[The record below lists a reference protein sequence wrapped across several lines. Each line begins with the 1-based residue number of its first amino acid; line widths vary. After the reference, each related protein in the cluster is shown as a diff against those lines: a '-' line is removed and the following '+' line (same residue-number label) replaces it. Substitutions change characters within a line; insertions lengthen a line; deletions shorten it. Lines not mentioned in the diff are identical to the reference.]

1 MKASIIVFFVVFI
14 LFSLSCEKTEIY
26 SPYSQ
31 LQEDIQ
37 KIDAYLDE
45 NNITANRSSSGL
57 RYVIVDEGLGSN
69 PVRGSLVKVHYIGKL
84 FDGTVF
90 DSSYDRGEPL
100 SYTHGVGQVIS
111 GWDEGLSYIG
121 ERGKITLYVPS
132 VLAYGNRGSG
142 DIIKPNENLI
152 FDVELLSVQ

>member
-1 MKASIIVFFVVFI
+1 MKAKAFIILSGFVF
-14 LFSLSCEKTEIY
+14 FSLSCEKTNIY

-37 KIDAYLDE
+37 KIDDYLSE
-45 NNITANRSSSGL
+45 NNIAAIRSASGL

-69 PVRGSLVKVHYIGKL
+69 PIRGSLVKVHYIGKL

-121 ERGKITLYVPS
+121 ELGKITLYVPS
-132 VLAYGNRGSG
+132 VMAYGNRGKG
-142 DIIKPNENLI
+142 DLIGPNENLI

>member
-1 MKASIIVFFVVFI
+1 MKASAFIILMAFVF
-14 LFSLSCEKTEIY
+14 FSLSCEKTNIY
-26 SPYSQ
+26 NPYSQ

-37 KIDAYLDE
+37 KIDDYLSE
-45 NNITANRSSSGL
+45 NNITAFRSASGL

-69 PVRGSLVKVHYIGKL
+69 PVRGNLVKVSYIGKL

-90 DSSYDRGEPL
+90 DQGTI

-121 ERGKITLYVPS
+121 ELGKITLYVPS
-132 VLAYGNRGSG
+132 VLAYGNRGKG
-142 DIIKPNENLI
+142 DLIGPNENLI

>member
-1 MKASIIVFFVVFI
+1 MKASAFIILLVFVF
-14 LFSLSCEKTEIY
+14 LSLSCEKTKIY

-37 KIDAYLDE
+37 KIDKYLEE
-45 NNITANRSSSGL
+45 NNIAAIRSSSGL

-69 PVRGSLVKVHYIGKL
+69 PVRGSLVKVDYIGKL

-132 VLAYGNRGSG
+132 VMAYGNRGKG
-142 DIIKPNENLI
+142 DLIGPNENLI

>member
-1 MKASIIVFFVVFI
+1 MRKPGIIFLLFFVVI
-14 LFSLSCEKTEIY
+14 VLSCEKTTIY
-26 SPYSQ
+26 NPYSQ

-37 KIDAYLDE
+37 KIDDYLE
-45 NNITANRSSSGL
+45 ANNIIATKSSSGL

-69 PVRGSLVKVHYIGKL
+69 PVRGSLIKVHYIGKL

-100 SYTHGVGQVIS
+100 SYTHGVGNVIS

-121 ERGKITLYVPS
+121 ERGKITLYIPS

-142 DIIKPNENLI
+142 DIIGPNENLI

>member
-1 MKASIIVFFVVFI
+1 MKPSVFI
-14 LFSLSCEKTEIY
+14 ILLVFVLFSLSCEKTNIY
-26 SPYSQ
+26 SAYSQ
-31 LQEDIQ
+31 LQEDIA
-37 KIDAYLDE
+37 KIDEYLTE
-45 NNITANRSSSGL
+45 NNITALRSSSGL

-69 PVRGSLVKVHYIGKL
+69 PVRGNLVKVSYVGTL

-90 DSSYDRGEPL
+90 DQGTV

-132 VLAYGNRGSG
+132 VMAYGNVGKG
-142 DIIKPNENLI
+142 DLIGPNENLI

>member
-1 MKASIIVFFVVFI
+1 MRKPGIIFLLFFVVI
-14 LFSLSCEKTEIY
+14 ALSCEKTTIY
-26 SPYSQ
+26 NPYSQ

-37 KIDAYLDE
+37 KIDEYLE
-45 NNITANRSSSGL
+45 ANNISATKSSSGL

-69 PVRGSLVKVHYIGKL
+69 PVRGNLIKVHYIGKL

-100 SYTHGVGQVIS
+100 SYTHGVGNVIS

-121 ERGKITLYVPS
+121 ERGKITLYIPS

-142 DIIKPNENLI
+142 DIIGPNENLI

>member
-1 MKASIIVFFVVFI
+1 MKTSGIIILLVFVF
-14 LFSLSCEKTEIY
+14 FSLSCEKTTFY
-26 SPYSQ
+26 NPYNQ

-37 KIDAYLDE
+37 KIDAYLEE
-45 NNITANRSSSGL
+45 NNIVATKSSSGL

-69 PVRGSLVKVHYIGKL
+69 PVRGNKVSVHYTGKL
-84 FDGTVF
+84 FDGKVF
-90 DSSYDRGEPL
+90 DSSYDRGEPF
-100 SYTHGVGQVIS
+100 SYTHGISQVIQ

-132 VLAYGNRGSG
+132 VLAYGSRGSG
-142 DIIKPNENLI
+142 TAIGPHENLM

>member
-1 MKASIIVFFVVFI
+1 MKSLAPVI
-14 LFSLSCEKTEIY
+14 LISFALFTISCEKTDIY
-26 SPYSQ
+26 SAYSQ

-37 KIDAYLDE
+37 KIDEYLNE
-45 NNITANRSSSGL
+45 NNITAIRSSSGL

-69 PVRGSLVKVHYIGKL
+69 PVRGNLVKVSYIGKL

-90 DSSYDRGEPL
+90 DQGTI

-121 ERGKITLYVPS
+121 ERGKITLYIPS
-132 VLAYGNRGSG
+132 VMAYGNIGKG
-142 DIIKPNENLI
+142 DLIGPNENLI
-152 FDVELLSVQ
+152 FDIELLSVQ

>member
-1 MKASIIVFFVVFI
+1 MKVYVNIILLVFVFFAV
-14 LFSLSCEKTEIY
+14 SCEKTTIY
-26 SPYSQ
+26 NPYSQ
-31 LQEDIQ
+31 LQEDIA
-37 KIDAYLDE
+37 KIDEYLSE
-45 NNITANRSSSGL
+45 NNITAIRSSSGL

-69 PVRGSLVKVHYIGKL
+69 PVRGSLVTVHYIGKL

-100 SYTHGVGQVIS
+100 SYTHGTGQVIS

-142 DIIKPNENLI
+142 SLIGPNENLI

>member
-1 MKASIIVFFVVFI
+1 MKASTFIILTLFAFFF
-14 LFSLSCEKTEIY
+14 LSCEKTNIY

-37 KIDAYLDE
+37 KIDDYLIE
-45 NNITANRSSSGL
+45 NNISAIRSSSGL
-57 RYVIVDEGLGSN
+57 RYVILDEGLGSN
-69 PVRGSLVKVHYIGKL
+69 PVRGNLVKVAYTGTL

-90 DSSYDRGEPL
+90 DQGTIT
-100 SYTHGVGQVIS
+100 YTHGMGQVIS

-121 ERGKITLYVPS
+121 ERGKITLYIPS
-132 VLAYGNRGSG
+132 VLAYGNRGKG
-142 DIIKPNENLI
+142 DLIGPNENLI